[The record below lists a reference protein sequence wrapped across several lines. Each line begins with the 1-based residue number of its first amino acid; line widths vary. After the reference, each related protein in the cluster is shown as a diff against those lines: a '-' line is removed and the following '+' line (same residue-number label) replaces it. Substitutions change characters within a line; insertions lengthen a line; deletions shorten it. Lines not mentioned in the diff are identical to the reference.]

1 MQGIPDLHCAL
12 AQGAQIVVATEIEEK
27 RIDTVDLRVGMFVCR
42 LDRDWEGTPFLLQG
56 IELRTDEDVLTVREL
71 CKFVYIDARRQ
82 LDLERLKLLTLPPAL
97 TTESVAAKHAT
108 TPQAE
113 SAKPREDSP
122 PQRTHLLTLPRSGD
136 QEIRF
141 DRAKTYEND
150 TTIEEELPR
159 ARQALQTASAMV
171 DRIYLDIASG
181 RELSVEY
188 VEDAVRPLV
197 ASVLRSADTF
207 LYLEGMRRRDNYS
220 YGHSVSCSALAAAF
234 GRHMGLHE
242 DTIISLA
249 AGGLL
254 MDVGKT
260 RVPESLLQYPGS
272 LASSDIE
279 VVRKHVDHGMEM
291 IAAAGINDPDVI
303 DIMRTHHERH
313 DGSGYPNSL
322 IGSGIPVAGRML
334 GIIDT
339 YDAMANKRPYRP
351 AVSRHHALQHIYAAR
366 DKLFQAELVEQFQ
379 VCLGVYPT
387 GSLVELNTGEIA
399 VVTMQNQAR
408 RLRPRVLV
416 LSTPN
421 KQPLIEFQVFDL
433 LTQEKKGFQIEIARG
448 LAAGEYGI
456 DAAEHFLR

>member
-1 MQGIPDLHCAL
+1 MAI
-12 AQGAQIVVATEIEEK
+12 EIEEK
-27 RIDTVDLRVGMFVCR
+27 RIDTVDLRLGMFVCR
-42 LDRDWEGTPFLLQG
+42 LDRPWEGTPFLLQG
-56 IELRTDEDVLTVREL
+56 IELRSEDDIRVVREL

-82 LDLERLKLLTLPPAL
+82 LDPQRLKLHTLSPPLAV
-97 TTESVAAKHAT
+97 ESVAPAPVRTTAPAAGTAADNAAAKV
-108 TPQAE
+108 
-113 SAKPREDSP
+113 
-122 PQRTHLLTLPRSGD
+122 RTGLLTLSRSAL
-136 QEIRF
+136 QETRF
-141 DRAKTYEND
+141 DRSTTYENK
-150 TTIEEELPR
+150 TTLEDELPL
-159 ARQALQTASAMV
+159 AREALQTASAMV

-220 YGHSVSCSALAAAF
+220 YGHSISCSALAAAF

-260 RVPESLLQYPGS
+260 RVPEALLQYPGS
-272 LASSDIE
+272 LASSEIE
-279 VVRKHVDHGMEM
+279 IVRKHVGHGLD
-291 IAAAGINDPDVI
+291 IVAAAGIHDPDVL
-303 DIMRTHHERH
+303 DIVRTHHERH
-313 DGSGYPNSL
+313 DGSGYPGGL

-339 YDAMANKRPYRP
+339 YDAMANVRPYRP

-387 GSLVELNTGEIA
+387 GSLVELNTGEVA

-416 LSTPN
+416 LSSPN
-421 KQPLIEFQVFDL
+421 KQPLVEFQVFDL
-433 LTQEKKGFQIEIARG
+433 LTQNKKGFQIEISRG

-456 DAAEHFLR
+456 DAAEHFLQ